1 MEEPEEK
8 GVCEDGIELVVRR
21 EVIESVEVDG
31 DEEDDDGE
39 VSGVVSFHGGEGVE
53 CVGER

>member
-8 GVCEDGIELVVRR
+8 GVCKDDIELVVWG

-39 VSGVVSFHGGEGVE
+39 VSGVVSF
-53 CVGER
+53 